1 MNNLP
6 PLAPL
11 PRDQRNIDEDH
22 LNLLS
27 IFYFVT
33 AALALLGILFFV
45 GYYEMMNYIFS
56 NPEIWKN
63 QRGGPP
69 PAEMLAMFR
78 WMFVIFGLL
87 CAALGTMNLMTG
99 LFLRQRKH
107 RTFSLVI
114 AAINCLQ
121 MPLGTV
127 LGVFTIIILIRPS
140 VVKMYDAANT

>member
-1 MNNLP
+1 MNNMP

-33 AALALLGILFFV
+33 AGLAFLSIFFFI
-45 GYYEMMNYIFS
+45 GYYEFMNYIFT
-56 NPEIWKN
+56 NPDIWKN
-63 QRGGPP
+63 QKGGPP
-69 PAEMLAMFR
+69 PAEVFGMLKWVFIFAG
-78 WMFVIFGLL
+78 FVSAVGGI
-87 CAALGTMNLMTG
+87 MNLMAG
-99 LFLRQRKH
+99 VFMRQRKH

-121 MPLGTV
+121 IPLGTA
-127 LGVFTIIILIRPS
+127 LGVFTIIVLIRPS
-140 VVKMYDAANT
+140 VVKMYES